1 MTEWNISDVEIEAAE
16 KLLLPDGAH
25 FPEDAREVI
34 RCWHSAEVSACPGSG
49 KTTIL
54 LAKLK
59 LLADRMPFEDNSGVC
74 VLSHTNVAVDEIR
87 KRLTCY
93 EDKLRGF
100 PNYIGTIQSFIDR
113 FITMPY
119 LRSIKGHDV
128 QAVDD
133 RTFAQHMLH
142 KMKHANEYRTIYWLI
157 KNRFEKSNN
166 SRYVDELDYIQA
178 LQIRPDGTLGIAN
191 QEKPLA
197 GSGKDSTVQY
207 INLIKDLLDNERII
221 TYRDAYSYAEKAIK
235 PTPDKYSGLLSMRF
249 KYVFIDEYQDCDEK
263 QRRVLDSVF
272 DPDRCA
278 VMKIGDPDQAIF
290 NSIYS
295 QTDGWIPKDGFLPV
309 MSSCRYGQEIA
320 DFICKLKKNVR
331 SISTTSGMTGL
342 KPVLIVFDNNSIGKV
357 IETFSQ
363 ILDRHGINE
372 RDGVYKAI
380 GAIKKNDTVGKKIGS
395 YWPEFDSTAKSHEE
409 YRYWG
414 LIDIIVKEILDGR
427 IYIAEQ
433 TVRKLLCRVFH
444 YVKSLNYTLTTMKQY
459 LDTSFKEIYRQRV
472 YEMLMMNNVDRM
484 SVHNLVLQLLKDLF
498 PTYEADIFSL
508 LPEFFTDDSDCNV
521 VRNSGERNIW
531 IDVASGRK
539 IVVDT
544 IHSVKGETHDATL
557 YLETDFKNQS
567 DLERI
572 LPFFGAGVMRDNN
585 LVDRSRKLAYVG
597 MSRPRKLLCVAMC
610 AETYEKIKCK
620 SVFSEWEIEDLRG
633 LSCDC
638 S

>member
-1 MTEWNISDVEIEAAE
+1 MPNEAKNFIEYLTGERDNPSLQLHYRAWKEGHKIFQELRAGNADDGVPVDGKARDLLKAVYLKPLRDAEREMSSGRSSRISQI
-16 KLLLPDGAH
+16 LLN
-25 FPEDAREVI
+25 
-34 RCWHSAEVSACPGSG
+34 HSAFRGTEKHPVLKIMERANNDINVYFQDDEKG
-49 KTTIL
+49 KQIL
-54 LAKLK
+54 
-59 LLADRMPFEDNSGVC
+59 
-74 VLSHTNVAVDEIR
+74 H
-87 KRLTCY
+87 
-93 EDKLRGF
+93 
-100 PNYIGTIQSFIDR
+100 
-113 FITMPY
+113 
-119 LRSIKGHDV
+119 
-128 QAVDD
+128 
-133 RTFAQHMLH
+133 
-142 KMKHANEYRTIYWLI
+142 
-157 KNRFEKSNN
+157 
-166 SRYVDELDYIQA
+166 
-178 LQIRPDGTLGIAN
+178 
-191 QEKPLA
+191 
-197 GSGKDSTVQY
+197 
-207 INLIKDLLDNERII
+207 
-221 TYRDAYSYAEKAIK
+221 RDAYSYAEKAIK
-235 PTPDKYSGLLSMRF
+235 STPDKYSGLLSMRF

-263 QRRVLDSVF
+263 QREVLDSVF

-295 QTDGWIPKDGFLPV
+295 QIDGWIPKDGFLPD

-331 SISTTSGMTGL
+331 SISTTSGKTGL

-380 GAIKKNDTVGKKIGS
+380 GAIKKDDTVGKKIGS
-395 YWPEFDSTAKSHEE
+395 YWTEFDSTAKSHEE

-433 TVRKLLCRVFH
+433 IVRKLLCRVFH
-444 YVKSLNYTLTTMKQY
+444 YVKGLNYTLTTMKQY
-459 LDTSFKEIYRQRV
+459 LDTSFKEIYRHKV
-472 YEMLMMNNVDRM
+472 YEILMMNNVGRM
-484 SVHNLVLQLLKDLF
+484 SVHNLVLQLLNDLF

-508 LPEFFTDDSDCNV
+508 LPEFFTDNSDCNV

-557 YLETDFKNQS
+557 YLETDFKNKS

-572 LPFFGAGVMRDNN
+572 SPFWGAGVKGDNI

-620 SVFSEWEIEDLRG
+620 SVFSEWEIEDLCE
-633 LSCDC
+633 LLIVLYLKA
-638 S
+638 